1 MRDAA
6 ITASQLDGTGDVR
19 LAGFASERTVIG
31 GLVGGFAGLFIGG
44 LVANASGASAPIEV
58 MAALVFGVSGGG
70 ALGGMVTG
78 SGDPAAGDR
87 LDAALDRLDEER
99 TAHVAVHCS
108 TAEDATLA
116 AQVLAG
122 LRPIDLYCLDSDGQV
137 AW

>member
-6 ITASQLDGTGDVR
+6 ITASQADDTGDVR
-19 LAGFASERTVIG
+19 LGGFASDRTVIG

-44 LVANASGASAPIEV
+44 LVANASGASAPLEV
-58 MAALVFGVSGGG
+58 TAALLFGIAGGG

-78 SGDPAAGDR
+78 SGDPAAGDQ

-99 TAHVAVHCS
+99 PAHVAVHCAA
-108 TAEDATLA
+108 AEDATLA

-122 LRPIDLYCLDSDGQV
+122 IGPSDLYCLDRAGQV